1 VLAANRINLRIG
13 EPLNTRRSAALIAA
27 TCLAIV
33 ATSGAAYAATAEATY
48 EMNEAAGVTVMTDS
62 SGNRLNGRID
72 QDGLDTGFMFA
83 GGTGY
88 HWDRK
93 GPNSLPVAPERIV
106 QVADNDHLDP
116 RSDTFTV
123 SIRFRTQENF
133 GNIIQKG
140 QATTRGGQWKIQN
153 PQGRPSCLFKGS
165 QGRTATRATRAIND
179 NAWHVLT
186 CTRTA
191 TRVTLSIDGQVNNWQ
206 NGATGII
213 NNSKN
218 LSIAGKTNCDQVRV
232 TCDYFSGEM
241 DWIRI
246 TRG

>member
-1 VLAANRINLRIG
+1 M
-13 EPLNTRRSAALIAA
+13 
-27 TCLAIV
+27 V
-33 ATSGAAYAATAEATY
+33 ATSPAAFAATGEATY
-48 EMNEAAGVTVMTDS
+48 EMNEAPGATVMTDS
-62 SGNRLNGRID
+62 SGHRLNGRID
-72 QDGLDTGFMFA
+72 QDGLDTGFTYA
-83 GGTGY
+83 GATGY

-93 GPNSLPVAPERIV
+93 GPNALPVAPERIIKV
-106 QVADNDHLDP
+106 PDNDHLDP
-116 RSDTFTV
+116 QGDTFTV
-123 SIRFRTQENF
+123 SLRFRTRENF

-140 QATTRGGQWKIQN
+140 QSATRGGQWKIQN

-186 CTRTA
+186 CKRTA
-191 TRVTLSIDGQVNNWQ
+191 TRVTLSIDGQVNNFQ
-206 NGATGII
+206 NGATGTI

-218 LSIAGKTNCDQVRV
+218 LSIGGKTNCNQDTV